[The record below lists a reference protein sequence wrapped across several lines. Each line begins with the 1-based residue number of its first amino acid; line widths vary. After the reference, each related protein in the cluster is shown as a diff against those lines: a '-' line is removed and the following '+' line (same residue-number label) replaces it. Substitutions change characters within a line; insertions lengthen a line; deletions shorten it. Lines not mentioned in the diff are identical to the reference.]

1 MDKIVEEILCAEIE
15 IPATELLDEIER
27 KLRKIS
33 QENNILPD
41 DIRLCIG
48 EVGGEESY
56 QKHGVIFFRYDKK
69 EGHP

>member
-15 IPATELLDEIER
+15 IPATKLLDEIER

-41 DIRLCIG
+41 DIRLCVG
-48 EVGGEESY
+48 EVGGEES
-56 QKHGVIFFRYDKK
+56 
-69 EGHP
+69 